1 MVDANEGFIMI
12 QRIVLLK
19 LNEEHATDSG
29 RTLVAAHSR
38 EVLTVLPGFVK
49 VDVGIPA
56 DASSRES
63 WDISMVLKFESVD
76 DLEPFRVH
84 PDHRSYVDA
93 FLKPKLALIKAWNF
107 EIPGR

>member
-19 LNEEHATDSG
+19 LDEEHATDSG
-29 RTLVAAHSR
+29 RALVAARSR
-38 EVLTVLPGFVK
+38 EVLTVLPGVVK

-63 WDISMVLKFESVD
+63 WDISLVLKFESAD

-84 PDHRSYVDA
+84 PDHRSYVDD

-107 EIPGR
+107 EIPDR